1 MMAILVQNHRRIEM
15 LTFERIATKPLVFQM
30 LTGLSLQAF
39 LDLLPAFHRA
49 TAQIEEQAEQRR
61 KQPRQR
67 QKGGGRKPLLR
78 SDSDRLL
85 FILFYFKVYPLQAVQ
100 GFFFGMSQAQ
110 TCDWIHRL
118 TPILNQALGFEKQ
131 LPARKAA
138 DVTQVLRQCPGLEF
152 IIDGTERPIQRPKD
166 KQRQREFYSGKKKRH
181 TVKNVTIGDRRTRKI
196 KALSRTR
203 PGKTNDKRVADEE
216 DYHFPAR
223 SKLWKDTGFQGYE
236 PPKVRTYQP
245 KKKPP
250 KGELTPEEKA
260 SNQAISRKRVRI
272 EHSIGGAKVFHI
284 AHDVFR
290 NRRDEYVDLSFET
303 ACGLHNLRCDYR
315 LSATA

>member
-1 MMAILVQNHRRIEM
+1 M
-15 LTFERIATKPLVFQM
+15 LTFARIATKPVVFQQ

-49 TAQIEEQAEQRR
+49 TAQVQYQAEQQRAHPR
-61 KQPRQR
+61 KRQP
-67 QKGGGRKPLLR
+67 GGGRKPLLR
-78 SDSDRLL
+78 SDADRML

-110 TCDWIHRL
+110 ACEWIHRL
-118 TPILNQALGFEKQ
+118 TPILNQALGFEHH
-131 LPARKAA
+131 LPARKPA
-138 DVTQVLRQCPGLEF
+138 DVTQVLRACPGLEF
-152 IIDGTERPIQRPKD
+152 IIDGTERPIQRPKT
-166 KQRQREFYSGKKKRH
+166 KRRQREFYSGKKKRH
-181 TVKNVTIGDRRTRKI
+181 TVKNVLIGDRRSRKI

-203 PGKTNDKRVADEE
+203 AGKTNDKRIADEE
-216 DYHFPAR
+216 EYHFPAR

-236 PPKVRTYQP
+236 PPNVRTYQP
-245 KKKPP
+245 KKKPRN
-250 KGELTPEEKA
+250 GALTPEEKA

-284 AHDVFR
+284 ARDVFR

-315 LSATA
+315 LSVSA